1 MLCQAEMRQ
10 RMNKIWNK
18 WSWLFHVVSVV
29 FLAGV
34 AWAGV
39 EAQSVRIDKLERK
52 SEVATSDIYSIKQD
66 TAIIKES
73 LRWIEQ
79 TLGRRK

>member
-1 MLCQAEMRQ
+1 
-10 RMNKIWNK
+10 MNKIWNK

-29 FLAGV
+29 FLVGV

-52 SEVATSDIYSIKQD
+52 SEITTSDIYSIKQD